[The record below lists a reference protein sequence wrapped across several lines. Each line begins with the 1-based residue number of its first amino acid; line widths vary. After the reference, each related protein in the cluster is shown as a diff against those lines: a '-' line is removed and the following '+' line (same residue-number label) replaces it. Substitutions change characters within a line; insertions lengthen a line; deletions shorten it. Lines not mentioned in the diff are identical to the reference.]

1 MSDLRANEESGG
13 GGGKGKCQRH
23 VKACPLPLDERC
35 EQDAEIDFWG
45 CQIGNLLCPSM
56 TIVSIYGKHYSI
68 TDIKSPFD
76 HVT

>member
-45 CQIGNLLCPSM
+45 
-56 TIVSIYGKHYSI
+56 
-68 TDIKSPFD
+68 
-76 HVT
+76 